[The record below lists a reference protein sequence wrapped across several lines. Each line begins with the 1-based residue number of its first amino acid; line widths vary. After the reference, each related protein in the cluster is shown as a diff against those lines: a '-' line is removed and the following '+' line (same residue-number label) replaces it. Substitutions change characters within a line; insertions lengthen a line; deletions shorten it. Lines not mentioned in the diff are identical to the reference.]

1 MPAIT
6 ADPARELTS
15 YFRIGRDGALSFVYY
30 DSNDAAFNLTGYT
43 FVLNF
48 KVRKDDST
56 NFLQLSSGSGLT
68 ISGNTIDVAITAA
81 QAARFR
87 EQTYYW
93 ELVRTYSGL
102 TKNWLSG
109 DAIFHFGKFD
119 GVEKKNSTSSSDDV
133 TVIINDQDQLVYV
146 TIEEFTAPRGT
157 IINQGY
163 WDASAGLLPS
173 TAREGYSWIIG
184 DGVTEGTGGGEIS
197 YLGGTIYLAPRSRI
211 TANIDNPGQNWFN
224 WSNT

>member
-1 MPAIT
+1 MPSIT

-30 DSNDAAFNLTGYT
+30 DSNDDAFSLTGYT

-56 NFLQLSSGSGLT
+56 NFLQLTSGSGLT

-81 QAARFR
+81 QSARFR
-87 EQTYYW
+87 EQTYFW

-109 DAIFHFGKFD
+109 DAVFHFGKFD
-119 GVEKKNSTSSSDDV
+119 GVEKKNSTSNSDDV
-133 TVIINDQDQLVYV
+133 VVIINDQDQFVYV
-146 TIEEFTAPRGT
+146 TINEFSPPDGT
-157 IINQGY
+157 IIIQGT
-163 WDASAGLLPS
+163 WDVS
-173 TAREGYSWIIG
+173 
-184 DGVTEGTGGGEIS
+184 
-197 YLGGTIYLAPRSRI
+197 
-211 TANIDNPGQNWFN
+211 
-224 WSNT
+224 SNTFPNVIYSVRKGYVYKTTGSGTLAGVSVEAGAKLTSWANSPGSNWTDWDLTY

>member
-6 ADPARELTS
+6 ADPAKELTA

-30 DSNDAAFNLTGYT
+30 DSNDDAFSLSGYT

-56 NFLQLSSGSGLT
+56 NFLQLTSGSGLT
-68 ISGNTIDVAITAA
+68 ITSNMIAVSITAA

-109 DAIFHFGKFD
+109 DAVFHFGKFD
-119 GVEKKNSTSSSDDV
+119 GVQKKNSTSSSDDSEV
-133 TVIINDQDQLVYV
+133 TILIEDNDQIVYI
-146 TIEEFTAPRGT
+146 TIEEFSPPVGAVIYQGLWNPSGGT
-157 IINQGY
+157 LPGTGQKGWFY
-163 WDASAGLLPS
+163 RASADGTVGGFFIPLG
-173 TAREGYSWIIG
+173 AWIFFLT
-184 DGVTEGTGGGEIS
+184 D
-197 YLGGTIYLAPRSRI
+197 
-211 TANIDNPGQNWFN
+211 DPGQTP
-224 WSNT
+224 SNYDIR

>member
-30 DSNDAAFNLTGYT
+30 YSNDAAFNLTGYT

-48 KVRKDDST
+48 KVRKDYST

-163 WDASAGLLPS
+163 WDASA
-173 TAREGYSWIIG
+173 
-184 DGVTEGTGGGEIS
+184 
-197 YLGGTIYLAPRSRI
+197 
-211 TANIDNPGQNWFN
+211 
-224 WSNT
+224 